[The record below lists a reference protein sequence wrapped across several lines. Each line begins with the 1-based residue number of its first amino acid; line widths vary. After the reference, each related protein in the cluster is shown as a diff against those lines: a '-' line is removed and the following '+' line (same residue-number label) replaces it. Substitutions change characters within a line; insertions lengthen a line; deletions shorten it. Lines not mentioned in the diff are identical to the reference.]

1 MQLSLHIYFFFLKE
15 GESGEDRMKNLA
27 RVKLKLLNQSQEG
40 GPNSAVHGE
49 PLQLCLCGSVLMCV
63 CLCFNQQ

>member
-1 MQLSLHIYFFFLKE
+1 
-15 GESGEDRMKNLA
+15 MKNLA